1 MVKKKRSRTW
11 GLVTIG
17 ILVLGAAGYAAAG
30 AVLGSSESTAVEGA
44 EVKRGPLRISVVER
58 GNLKAAESVTL
69 KSEIEGRTQVLYL
82 IDEGTFVQPGD
93 VLCEL
98 DVTTLADE
106 RVEQEIRV
114 RDREAEYVKAEQNFE
129 IQKSQNLSDIA
140 KAEREKEFAAIDLQ
154 KYLLG
159 DMPQD
164 LQKADEDILL
174 REEELAQSAQDLE
187 WSEKLAQKGF
197 LEQSRLDQDR
207 LAKTRAEVALNQAR
221 RAKVLLEEYEIPR
234 SQREYEAEVE
244 EKERELDR
252 VKLQARAL
260 IADYEAELKT
270 SEARLSLER
279 ENLAKID
286 QQVEKA
292 VLKAPVAGMV
302 VYAVEDNGRW
312 GGGEPM
318 QEGAEVRERQG
329 IITIPSAE
337 GYIVE
342 ASLHESVLE
351 KVTTGMPC
359 LVSVDALPGR
369 TFAAEVKFK
378 AVLPDQQSWFANP
391 DLRVYRTDIRIL
403 DKDPDMRPGMSCS
416 LEILVDELPD
426 TTYVPVQAI
435 FLDAGEPICFVSDNG
450 VIEKRP
456 VEVGQNNSKLV
467 EIQSGLTEGEI
478 VLLSHPS
485 GFSLAPASESR
496 VEDQGDWDRT
506 RQMAQKTPDA
516 NAGGEDAEL
525 VEAAAATGEEDME
538 ERARKFAEEN
548 PEAAERMKKWAEENP
563 EEAKKM
569 REQWQ
574 KGGGEGGGRPG
585 GGGGR
590 PGGGRPGGGNRPGG
604 GSE

>member
-1 MVKKKRSRTW
+1 MAKKKRSKTW
-11 GLVTIG
+11 ALVTIG
-17 ILVLGAAGYAAAG
+17 VLVVGAVGYAAAG
-30 AVLGSSESTAVEGA
+30 AVLGKSENLAIEGA
-44 EVKRGPLRISVVER
+44 EVKRGSLRISVIER

-69 KSEIEGRTQVLYL
+69 KSEVEGRTQVLYL
-82 IDEGTFVQPGD
+82 IDEGTSVEPGE

-98 DVTTLADE
+98 DVTTLQDE

-114 RDREAEYVKAEQNFE
+114 RDREAEFVKAEQSYE

-159 DMPQD
+159 DMPQA

-174 REEELAQSAQDLE
+174 REEELAQATQDLE

-197 LEQSRLDQDR
+197 LEQTQLDQDR
-207 LAKTRAEVALNQAR
+207 LIRTRSEVAVNQAR
-221 RAKVLLEEYEIPR
+221 RAKTLLEEYEIPR
-234 SQREYEAEVE
+234 SQKELEAEVE
-244 EKERELDR
+244 EKARELDR

-260 IADYEAELKT
+260 IADFEAELKT

-279 ENLAKID
+279 EDLAKID

-292 VLKAPVAGMV
+292 VIKAPVAGMV
-302 VYAVEDNGRW
+302 VYAVEDSGRW

-318 QEGAEVRERQG
+318 QEGSEVRERQG

-378 AVLPDQQSWFANP
+378 AVLPDKQSWFANP

-416 LEILVDELPD
+416 IEILVDELSD
-426 TTYVPVQAI
+426 TNYVPVQAI
-435 FLDAGEPICFVSDNG
+435 FLDAGETICFVSNG
-450 VIEKRP
+450 DGVEKRP

-467 EIQSGLTEGEI
+467 EIKSGLNQGD
-478 VLLSHPS
+478 VVMLSHPA
-485 GFSLAPASESR
+485 GIALAPASEAKY
-496 VEDQGDWDRT
+496 EDRGDWDRT
-506 RQMAQKTPDA
+506 RDLADKTSDEKAPAADS
-516 NAGGEDAEL
+516 EPT
-525 VEAAAATGEEDME
+525 EAAAEDDME

-548 PEAAERMKKWAEENP
+548 PEAAERARKWAEENP
-563 EEAKKM
+563 EEAKRM
-569 REQWQ
+569 REQWK
-574 KGGGEGGGRPG
+574 KGGAGGPGGGGRPG

-590 PGGGRPGGGNRPGG
+590 PGGGS